1 MKTRAAHGILLA
13 AAALLVVPAA
23 LPAAPPGAL
32 PAVNAIV
39 PNFYYKDLA
48 AARRWY
54 VGQVGFKPLYDD
66 GWVVILAIGDGMQLA
81 LVDGSKGLMRPVE
94 DKGMMLSIETDAL
107 EDWHRRFSAIDGVRW
122 VKPEGGGPLG
132 RINDHKDIQEF
143 RVLDPG
149 GYLIEFYRWKPEYRP
164 GAGK

>member
-1 MKTRAAHGILLA
+1 MKFARLLLA
-13 AAALLVVPAA
+13 LAPAMLLATPAA
-23 LPAAPPGAL
+23 SPAAPAADL

-48 AARRWY
+48 AARAWY
-54 VGQVGFKPLYDD
+54 IDKIGFKALYDD

-81 LVDGSKGLMRPVE
+81 LVDGTKGLMRPVE
-94 DKGMMLSIETDAL
+94 EKGTMLSIETDAL
-107 EDWHRRFSAIDGVRW
+107 EEWHKRIGAIDGIHW
-122 VKPEGGGPLG
+122 VKPDGDKPIGQ
-132 RINDHKDIQEF
+132 INDHKDIEEF

-164 GAGK
+164 RAGQ